1 MAIRLLDVLKSQIC
15 RSQSAECSQQSKD
28 KAFALDRGG
37 KGIDSNML
45 DYCFISHVNLPPGCN
60 QCRAQIRDPIVWE
73 SINSFRAYL
82 DTTNEAAT

>member
-28 KAFALDRGG
+28 KAGEGRELIATCLITVSLATLICHQDVTNVVP
-37 KGIDSNML
+37 KYVI
-45 DYCFISHVNLPPGCN
+45 
-60 QCRAQIRDPIVWE
+60 PIVWE

-82 DTTNEAAT
+82 DTTNGAAT